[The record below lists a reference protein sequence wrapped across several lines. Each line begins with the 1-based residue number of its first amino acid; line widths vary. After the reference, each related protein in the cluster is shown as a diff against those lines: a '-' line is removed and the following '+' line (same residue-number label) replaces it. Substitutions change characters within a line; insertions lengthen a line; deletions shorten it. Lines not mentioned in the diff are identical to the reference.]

1 MYLHGRYAPLAWQAD
16 DPRRSRRYA
25 LGMAKKDDR
34 PKQKTKPVKGKPVE
48 IPIPTKR
55 DVLRDLRAVAKP
67 EKPPAK
73 H

>member
-1 MYLHGRYAPLAWQAD
+1 
-16 DPRRSRRYA
+16 
-25 LGMAKKDDR
+25 MAKKDDR